1 MPARMVD
8 AVVVGAG
15 HNGLVAANLLAE
27 RGWEVTVLE
36 AAPTPG
42 GAVRTAELTV
52 PGYHHDVFSAF
63 FPLGFVSPALSELH
77 LEDHGLR
84 WLRAPLALAHP
95 SGDGPTAVIS
105 TDPEVTAASL
115 GRFSPGDA
123 DAWRALYRRWC
134 RLDPFLLR
142 TLLDP
147 FPPVRSGTRLAARA
161 VRDGGPTELL
171 RTARFALLPVRR
183 MGEELFSGE
192 GGRLLLA
199 GNAAHADAPP
209 GAAPSGLYGWVLSML
224 AQQVGFPVPA
234 GGAGALVGSLVRRL
248 ASVGGDLVC
257 GTRVETVVVRDRRA
271 VGVRTAGGEEVLA
284 RRAVIA
290 DVDAPSLYLRL
301 VGEEHLPAGVL
312 GDLRRFEWD
321 PATIK
326 VDWALSAPVP
336 WADAD
341 CRRAGTVH
349 LADSVEQLA
358 DVAGDLASGAI
369 PQRPFC
375 VVGQQSM
382 TDPSRMPP
390 GCETLW
396 AYAHVPRRVRRD
408 PGGLTGDWSGGDAES
423 FADRIEA
430 EIARRAPGF
439 AEVVVA
445 RHVASP
451 VELEASDSNLVGGA
465 IGAGTS
471 QLHQQL
477 VFRPLPGLAR
487 AATPVAGLYLAS
499 ASAHPG
505 PGVHGAP
512 GRAAARAALRGA
524 SAGVGRPGS
533 RRRRGPPAGGGPG

>member
-1 MPARMVD
+1 MVARVVD

-15 HNGLVAANLLAE
+15 HNGLVAANLLAD
-27 RGWEVTVLE
+27 RGWDVAVLE
-36 AAPTPG
+36 AASTPG

-63 FPLGFVSPALSELH
+63 YPLGFVSPALADLH

-84 WLRAPLALAHP
+84 WLRAPIVLAHP
-95 SGDGPTAVIS
+95 TEGGPTAVIS

-115 GRFSPGDA
+115 DRFSPGDG
-123 DAWRALYRRWC
+123 DAWRGLYRRWR
-134 RLDPFLLR
+134 RLDPHLVR
-142 TLLDP
+142 ALLDP
-147 FPPVRSGTRLAARA
+147 FPPIRSGGRLAARLLG
-161 VRDGGPTELL
+161 DGGPAEVL
-171 RTARFALLPVRR
+171 RFARFALLPVRR
-183 MGEELFSGE
+183 MGEELFGGE
-192 GGRLLLA
+192 GARLLLA
-199 GNAAHADAPP
+199 GNAAHADVAPD
-209 GAAPSGLYGWVLSML
+209 AAPSGLYGWLLSML

-234 GGAGALVGSLVRRL
+234 GGAGQLVGALVRRL
-248 ASVGGDLVC
+248 ASAGGELVC
-257 GTRVETVVVRDRRA
+257 GSRVEAVCVRERRA
-271 VGVRTAGGEEVLA
+271 VGVRSADGEVIA

-301 VGEEHLPAGVL
+301 VGEEHLPPGLV

-321 PATIK
+321 PATVK

-336 WADAD
+336 WADTE
-341 CRRAGTVH
+341 CRQAGTLH
-349 LADSVEQLA
+349 LADSVA
-358 DVAGDLASGAI
+358 HIAGVAGDLASGTI
-369 PQRPFC
+369 PERPYC

-396 AYAHVPRRVRRD
+396 AYAHVPRRARRD
-408 PGGLTGDWSGGDAES
+408 AGGLRGDWSGGDADS

-430 EIARRAPGF
+430 EIARHAPGF

-451 VELEASDSNLVGGA
+451 ADMEAADANLVGGS

-477 VFRPLPGLAR
+477 VFRPVPGLAR
-487 AATPVAGLYLAS
+487 GATPIAGLYLAS

-512 GRAAARAALRGA
+512 GRAAARAALRDA
-524 SAGVGRPGS
+524 SATERLGFRRP
-533 RRRRGPPAGGGPG
+533 RRPPATTVAG

>member
-1 MPARMVD
+1 VAARAVD
-8 AVVVGAG
+8 AVVIGAG
-15 HNGLVAANLLAE
+15 HNGLVAANLLAD
-27 RGWEVTVLE
+27 RGWDVVVLE
-36 AAPTPG
+36 SAPTPG

-63 FPLGFVSPALSELH
+63 YPLGFVSPALVDLH

-84 WLRAPLALAHP
+84 WLRAPIVLAHP
-95 SGDGPTAVIS
+95 TEDGPTAVIS

-115 GRFSPGDA
+115 ERFSPGDG
-123 DAWRALYRRWC
+123 DAWLGLYSRWC
-134 RLDPFLLR
+134 RLDPHLVR
-142 TLLDP
+142 AVLDP
-147 FPPVRSGTRLAARA
+147 FPPIRSLARSVLRLLG
-161 VRDGGPTELL
+161 DGGPAEVL
-171 RTARFALLPVRR
+171 RFARFALLPVRR
-183 MGEELFSGE
+183 MGEELFGGE
-192 GGRLLLA
+192 GARLLLA
-199 GNAAHADAPP
+199 GNAAHADVAPD
-209 GAAPSGLYGWVLSML
+209 AAPSGLYGWLLSML

-234 GGAGALVGSLVRRL
+234 GGAGRLVEALVARL
-248 ASVGGDLVC
+248 AAAGGELVC
-257 GTRVETVVVRDRRA
+257 GSRVEAVCVRDRRA
-271 VGVRTAGGEEVLA
+271 VGVRTANGEEVIA

-301 VGEEHLPAGVL
+301 VGEAHLPPGLV

-321 PATIK
+321 PATLK

-336 WADAD
+336 WADSE
-341 CRRAGTVH
+341 CRQAGTVH
-349 LADSVEQLA
+349 LADSVA
-358 DVAGDLASGAI
+358 HIAGVAGDLASGTI
-369 PQRPFC
+369 PQRPYC

-382 TDPSRMPP
+382 TDQSRMPP

-396 AYAHVPRRVRRD
+396 AYAHLPRRVRSD
-408 PGGLTGDWSGGDAES
+408 TAGLTGDWSGGDAES

-439 AEVVVA
+439 AELVVA

-451 VELEASDSNLVGGA
+451 ADLEAADANLVGGS

-477 VFRPLPGLAR
+477 FFRPVPGLAR
-487 AATPVAGLYLAS
+487 GVTPIAGLYLAS

-512 GRAAARAALRGA
+512 GRAAARAALRDAPVAERIGFR
-524 SAGVGRPGS
+524 RP
-533 RRRRGPPAGGGPG
+533 RRPPAATLAG